1 MQNACN
7 FYRSRRQ
14 EDVIS
19 ERLCLDQRSRKKQN
33 FKKKQHF
40 LVTIRS
46 REHMQRTVF
55 GYVDAVS
62 AAEFRCHED
71 QRHPGWEKKLNV
83 REGRP

>member
-1 MQNACN
+1 MQKK

-19 ERLCLDQRSRKKQN
+19 ERLCLDQRRRKKRN
-33 FKKKQHF
+33 LKKKKHF
-40 LVTIRS
+40 LLTIRS

-71 QRHPGWEKKLNV
+71 QRHPGWGKKMSV